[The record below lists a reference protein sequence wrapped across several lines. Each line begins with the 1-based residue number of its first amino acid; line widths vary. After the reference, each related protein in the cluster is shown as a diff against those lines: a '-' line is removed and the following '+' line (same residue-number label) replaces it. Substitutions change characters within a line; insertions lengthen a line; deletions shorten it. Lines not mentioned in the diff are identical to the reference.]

1 MTDHTSTLPVYL
13 AIIVLTAA
21 YILLRHTK
29 KVSLWKAVSDE
40 LPHQLSGALLYYNE
54 QPLMIDVPFKLF
66 GRPDQIWQRS
76 DGTLVVT
83 DTKKRKVLR
92 HYKSDQIQLTGYAFL
107 LKHHSATKGRKIA
120 PYGFL
125 RIPTESGAQF
135 LKVPLLTEGE
145 YRDLYKRH
153 HALVHSTRRP
163 SGAHSPLICR
173 ECGHKRQCT
182 LALVRPS

>member
-1 MTDHTSTLPVYL
+1 MTDSSTLPFYL
-13 AIIVLTAA
+13 AIIALTTA
-21 YILLRHTK
+21 YILLRHIK

-54 QPLMIDVPFKLF
+54 HSLMIDAPVKLF
-66 GRPDQIWQRS
+66 GRPDQVWERA
-76 DGTLVVT
+76 DGMLVVT

-92 HYKSDQIQLTGYAFL
+92 YYKSDQIQLTGYAFL

-125 RIPTESGAQF
+125 RIPMEASAQF
-135 LKVPLLTEGE
+135 LKVPLLTEDE
-145 YRDLYKRH
+145 YRDLYKRR
-153 HALVHSTRRP
+153 HALVQGTSRP
-163 SGAHSPLICR
+163 TGAHSPLICR